1 MKYELVKF
9 VNDSLELEVNVSPDE
24 ETVWL
29 SLADLCVL
37 FSRDKSVI
45 SRHIKNIFKDGELD
59 EKQVVA
65 KNATTG
71 PDGKTYNITFYNLD
85 AIISIGYRVKSS
97 IGVVF
102 TKWAKETIDRLN
114 NHKTESNI
122 IVFNN
127 NDISLNVKI
136 MPNEE
141 TVYLTKDQMS
151 ILFGR
156 NRSVITRHIQNIF
169 LEGEL
174 DENRVCAKNAHTG
187 PDGKN
192 YIVDYYNLDVIIS
205 VGYRVKSS
213 NGVIFRKWALS
224 VLKEYLLKGYVI
236 NDHRTLVTNENYINL
251 INRVDSID
259 NRLQKFENESIF
271 FPKNVVL
278 FENQLFDAMTI
289 IGDFVSRAMKSITL
303 IDPYTDLLTLGV
315 LCNKKE
321 NISLKIITSNKTKIT
336 QNAIEAFNQK
346 YGGLLVK
353 INNCYHDRYLA
364 IDDEVFYHLG
374 SSINYLGKKFSQVD
388 KIIEK
393 DLIELLR
400 KRINEQE

>member
-1 MKYELVKF
+1 MRYELVKF
-9 VNDSLELEVNVSPDE
+9 VNNNLEIEVNVSPDE

-29 SLADLCVL
+29 SLADLCAL
-37 FSRDKSVI
+37 FDRDKSVI
-45 SRHIKNIFKDGELD
+45 SRHIKNIFKDGELS
-59 EKQVVA
+59 EEQVVA
-65 KNATTG
+65 KKATTG
-71 PDGKTYNITFYNLD
+71 PDGKTYKVTFYNLD
-85 AIISIGYRVKSS
+85 LISSVGYRVKSS

-102 TKWAKETIDRLN
+102 TKWAKQTLDRLKN
-114 NHKTESNI
+114 RKIESNI

-127 NDISLNVKI
+127 NDISLDVKI

-169 LEGEL
+169 IEGEL
-174 DENRVCAKNAHTG
+174 DENRVCAKKAHTG

-236 NDHRTLVTNENYINL
+236 NDNRTLVTNENYISL

-259 NRLQKFENESIF
+259 FRLQQLEKESIF
-271 FPKNVVL
+271 FPKNVIL

-289 IGDFVSRAMKSITL
+289 VGNFVSRAMKSIIL
-303 IDPYTDLLTLGV
+303 IDPYTDLLTLDV

-321 NISLKIITSNKTKIT
+321 NVSLTIITSNKTKIT
-336 QNAIEAFNQK
+336 QNAIEAFKQK
-346 YGGLLVK
+346 YGDVLVK
-353 INNCYHDRYLA
+353 INNCYHDRYLV

-374 SSINYLGKKFSQVD
+374 SSINYLGKNFSQVD